1 MLVSPDQLINT
12 FIISPRPSNFK
23 SNHIINKIT
32 TNLHLNYIT
41 FKKTKPPSKTK
52 TDQLSPICFV
62 LMTTRVSFIM
72 VGVTGIEPAASWSQ
86 TRRATSCA
94 TPRYCILAWLVLR
107 FCVLWR
113 CINKMR
119 PQAALRC
126 ARKMRLHIKEK
137 RYTLC
142 QSGLSAPKR
151 LAR

>member
-1 MLVSPDQLINT
+1 MHKFGEEIYVNPFGRNGKAELLRAKRQKSGSASLDIYGKRAFRNCSRKARKPLIFLAKT
-12 FIISPRPSNFK
+12 AG
-23 SNHIINKIT
+23 
-32 TNLHLNYIT
+32 HL
-41 FKKTKPPSKTK
+41 FRQGK
-52 TDQLSPICFV
+52 
-62 LMTTRVSFIM
+62 M